1 MENVSETI
9 PGMKGYTMFIHGLN
23 KVNPSLANKLDLSTF
38 LDNLGDLKNS
48 EIYIYIEAKKALK
61 ANPNIERVVGH
72 ALGSMVGLELQKQYP
87 GLKSRSY
94 SSPVFDLLSTPDPHI
109 ERYRNAGDI
118 ISAFD
123 TGATTSYYWNV
134 FDRPGTLTHQ
144 YENIAKNFK
153 PD

>member
-1 MENVSETI
+1 
-9 PGMKGYTMFIHGLN
+9 
-23 KVNPSLANKLDLSTF
+23 
-38 LDNLGDLKNS
+38 
-48 EIYIYIEAKKALK
+48 
-61 ANPNIERVVGH
+61 
-72 ALGSMVGLELQKQYP
+72 MVGLELQKQYP

-123 TGATTSYYWNV
+123 KGATTTYYWNF